1 MSIYDFKYYDC
12 VAYACSL
19 LNNQL
24 TIQKKLYI
32 FSRLLSLYIE
42 LTADCMACSSRFG
55 NLSFAILLLL
65 INV

>member
-24 TIQKKLYI
+24 TRQKKLYI

-42 LTADCMACSSRFG
+42 LTADCMDQRLF
-55 NLSFAILLLL
+55 
-65 INV
+65 